1 MVGYRAERTCPDAAR
16 LGHEA
21 GTLNGL
27 TARRGRPAERRRI
40 KRSGVRSRPGA
51 PRQRETPRIARPDQT
66 GDPRRPGPAGLAGDS
81 VNLEAVMDQRK
92 NDRPRRRLRWLGLPE
107 SLRDRLLARMLAEA
121 REDER
126 RGRVPP
132 SDLTSAR
139 L

>member
-1 MVGYRAERTCPDAAR
+1 
-16 LGHEA
+16 
-21 GTLNGL
+21 
-27 TARRGRPAERRRI
+27 
-40 KRSGVRSRPGA
+40 
-51 PRQRETPRIARPDQT
+51 
-66 GDPRRPGPAGLAGDS
+66 
-81 VNLEAVMDQRK
+81 MDQRK

-139 L
+139 LARQPRVRLITGPGGVA